1 MSSKEIAAYP
11 SEALALEVASDLGD
25 VVLNH
30 LSELSLV
37 GDSLDPGRE
46 LRVPDKSVATEQ
58 LAVLGSESSGLV
70 GSVKSELAAGGLK
83 GIPLHAVLGGDLTE
97 IGVDDL
103 GSLGRA
109 ESARVGAGTEVT
121 LALGGEKSIKA
132 LGVGGLASRLAR
144 GAAGGG
150 VGRRSLSRDASRK
163 SRGGSRDAGGN
174 GLDSSGRGRC
184 AIDVDDGAVGGGGS
198 SGGSNTDASAGDTSA
213 NRSSSSSDGSGASR
227 VGWRGNGRRDLSRGC
242 NAGSGGGGSTSS
254 RSIATPTTIAT
265 PSTTVTPRASPL
277 RLGSR
282 SGDRAASDGGGQ
294 SEKVGTHVV

>member
-1 MSSKEIAAYP
+1 MDYITYP
-11 SEALALEVASDLGD
+11 SEALALEVASDLSD

-46 LRVPDKSVATEQ
+46 LRVPDESVATEQ

-70 GSVKSELAAGGLK
+70 GSVEGELATGSLK

-103 GSLGRA
+103 GGLGRT
-109 ESARVGAGTEVT
+109 ESAGVGAGTVVT
-121 LALGGEKSIKA
+121 LALGGEKSIEA
-132 LGVGGLASRLAR
+132 LGVGGLASGLAR

-150 VGRRSLSRDASRK
+150 VGRRSLSRASRK

-174 GLDSSGRGRC
+174 GLDSSGRGRR
-184 AIDVDDGAVGGGGS
+184 AIDVNDGAVGGRS

-213 NRSSSSSDGSGASR
+213 NRSSSSSDGSGASTSR
-227 VGWRGNGRRDLSRGC
+227 VGWRGNGRRDLSGSC
-242 NAGSGGGGSTSS
+242 NAGGGGGGSTSS
-254 RSIATPTTIAT
+254 RGIATPTTIAT
-265 PSTTVTPRASPL
+265 PSTTVTPRAGPL

-282 SGDRAASDGGGQ
+282 SRDRAASDGGGQ
-294 SEKVGTHVV
+294 SEQVGTHVFV